1 MNDNMLFVQ
10 TTLII
15 LKILYIVCNR
25 EFIEHD
31 IVQFAKENPHAALYL
46 KPRRNRSPVVV
57 AEYCKYLKSNKH
69 SLRYCRECVPDKVK
83 YMS

>member
-1 MNDNMLFVQ
+1 MNDITLLMLFMQ
-10 TTLII
+10 TTLI

-57 AEYCKYLKSNKH
+57 AEYCKYLISNKQ
-69 SLRYCRECVPDKVK
+69 S
-83 YMS
+83 MA

>member
-1 MNDNMLFVQ
+1 MQ

-15 LKILYIVCNR
+15 KILYIVCNR

-57 AEYCKYLKSNKH
+57 AEYCKYLKSNDAAAIDQNRIN
-69 SLRYCRECVPDKVK
+69 SLIHIVT
-83 YMS
+83 

>member
-1 MNDNMLFVQ
+1 MNDITLMLFMQ
-10 TTLII
+10 TTLI

-69 SLRYCRECVPDKVK
+69 SLIYCRECV
-83 YMS
+83 